1 MRNLNVVGPQ
11 VRRLRSQRGW
21 SQNDLAIKLQILG
34 MEEAT
39 RSKVSKI
46 ESRMVWIA
54 DQDLIFLS
62 RALGVGTD
70 ELYPDFIRGAKR
82 LYEAISMS
90 KASRFGAY
98 IIGSITCTQ
107 LGAQAAEF
115 ASMIAGV

>member
-21 SQNDLAIKLQILG
+21 SQNDFAIKLQLLG
-34 MEEAT
+34 MGEIT

-46 ESRMVWIA
+46 ESRMIWIA
-54 DQDLIFLS
+54 DEDLIFLS

-82 LYEAISMS
+82 LYEAISIS
-90 KASRFGAY
+90 KASRFGTYVVGAL
-98 IIGSITCTQ
+98 TCTQ
-107 LGAQAAEF
+107 LGARVVDF
-115 ASMIAGV
+115 ASTIATV